1 MLHHVELNVSNLVE
15 SKTFYS
21 KLLPPLGYSL
31 FQEWEKGFS
40 YKVGST
46 YLVFV
51 QTEEKF
57 LQHPYHRKETGLNH
71 LAFHASSRVQVDEMT
86 EKMQQ
91 LGARILYQ
99 DLHPYAGGPDYY
111 AVFFEGPDRLK
122 IEIVAPSET
131 SSNA

>member
-15 SKTFYS
+15 SKSFYS

-71 LAFHASSRVQVDEMT
+71 LAFHASSRAQVDEMT

-122 IEIVAPSET
+122 IEIVAPNET
-131 SSNA
+131 ISND